1 MSDEL
6 VPLPTQPADVPWPT
20 TDWPEGEPPL
30 EVDRE
35 ALDALLD
42 AAFAEPQPATTE
54 HTSDVVVVWR
64 GRLVAERYAPT
75 RIRDRLLS
83 EQRARY

>member
-20 TDWPEGEPPL
+20 TDWPEGEPPP

-42 AAFAEPQPATTE
+42 AAFAEPQPAATE

-64 GRLVAERYAPT
+64 GRRHGGLSPT